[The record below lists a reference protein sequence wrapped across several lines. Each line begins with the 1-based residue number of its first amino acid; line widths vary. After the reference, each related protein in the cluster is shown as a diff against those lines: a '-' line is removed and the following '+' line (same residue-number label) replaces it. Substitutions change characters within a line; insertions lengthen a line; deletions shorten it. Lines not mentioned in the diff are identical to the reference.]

1 VKKNAPK
8 WRLILAA
15 AILSAANGLLDS
27 AETEP
32 NNRGTG
38 LERKPNLV
46 FILADDL
53 GYGDLGCYGQRQI
66 ATPNIDRLA
75 RQGVRFTQFYAG
87 STVCA
92 PSRCVLMTGL
102 HTGHCY
108 IRGNAD
114 QSLRSADNTVA
125 QLLQTAGYTN
135 GLFGK
140 WGLGQEG
147 TEGVPTRKGF
157 DEFFGYLDQHHAH
170 NYYPAFLISNESR
183 IALKNIVPGKGPFG
197 SGVATTKVEYSDDLI
212 LDRALAFIDHNKKR
226 PFFLYFAS
234 TLPHANNEA
243 KPNGMEIPDY
253 GAYRDKSWP
262 PSEKGQAAMI
272 SRLDSDVGRLLAK
285 LKDGG
290 LEERTIVFF
299 ASDNGPHHEGGHD
312 PNFFDDNG
320 PLRGTKRDLYEGGI
334 RVPLIVRWPGRVPS
348 DSVCDHVGY
357 FGDFFATA
365 AEIAGAACPAGL
377 DSISLS
383 PAIMGR
389 TAQQTEHAYLYW
401 EFYEGGS
408 KQAVRLGN
416 WKGVIHPIEPQ
427 SVELYDL
434 RTDLGE
440 KRDVAASNPE
450 VVKQILVIAHSAHVP
465 SPLWH
470 FGKARRA
477 AQARPKKS

>member
-1 VKKNAPK
+1 VKKIGSGRP
-8 WRLILAA
+8 LPLVA
-15 AILSAANGLLDS
+15 AILALAIGIPQTVAA
-27 AETEP
+27 APTKR
-32 NNRGTG
+32 RG
-38 LERKPNLV
+38 ERERNPNLV

-53 GYGDLGCYGQRQI
+53 GYGDLGCYGQKKI

-75 RQGVRFTQFYAG
+75 REGVRFTQFYAG

-114 QSLRSADNTVA
+114 LSLRPNDHTVA
-125 QLLQTAGYTN
+125 ELLKTAGYTN

-140 WGLGQEG
+140 WGLGEEG
-147 TEGVPTRKGF
+147 TDGIPTRKGF
-157 DEFFGYLDQHHAH
+157 DEFFGYLDQRHAH
-170 NYYPAFLISNESR
+170 NYYPAFLVSNESR
-183 IALKNIVPGKGPFG
+183 VALRNVVPGKAPFG
-197 SGVATTKVEYSDDLI
+197 TGVATTKIEYSADLI
-212 LDRALAFIDHNKKR
+212 LDRALAFIDRNKER

-243 KPNGMEIPDY
+243 RPNGMEIPDY
-253 GAYRDKSWP
+253 GAYREKNWP
-262 PSEKGQAAMI
+262 ASEKGQAAMI
-272 SRLDSDVGRLLAK
+272 SRLDSDVGRLLEK
-285 LKDGG
+285 LKTDG
-290 LEERTIVFF
+290 LEEQTVVFF
-299 ASDNGPHHEGGHD
+299 TSDNGPHHEGGHN
-312 PNFFDDNG
+312 PKFFDDNG

-334 RVPLIVRWPGRVPS
+334 RVPLIVRWPGHVPGET
-348 DSVCDHVGY
+348 VCDHVGY
-357 FGDFFATA
+357 FGDFFTTA

-377 DSISLS
+377 DSVSFV
-383 PAIMGR
+383 PAMTGR
-389 TAQQTEHAYLYW
+389 GSQQTQHPFLYW

-416 WKGVIHPIEPQ
+416 WKGVIQPIGSQ
-427 SVELYDL
+427 AVELYDL

-440 KRDVAASNPE
+440 KLDIAESNAE
-450 VVKQILVIAHSAHVP
+450 VIKQILSIAHAAHVP

-470 FGKARRA
+470 VEKTKEP